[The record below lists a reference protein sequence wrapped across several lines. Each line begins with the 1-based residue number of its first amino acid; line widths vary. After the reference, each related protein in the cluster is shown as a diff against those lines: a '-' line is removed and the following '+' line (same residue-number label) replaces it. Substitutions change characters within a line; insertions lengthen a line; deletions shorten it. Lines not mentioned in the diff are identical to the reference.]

1 MCDFI
6 GSIPSRCIVLD
17 VDGTLL
23 DHIPLPFPANY
34 ARLPEPVARPGLKE
48 FLAFVFQEFETVII
62 WTAGKKMWYDKAY
75 AEVLKPNLPPGKDFH
90 FVKTR
95 DVSIP
100 YVPLKPLTEIYA
112 RFPQYNATNTLVLD
126 DNPETFKDNVENAV
140 HIHPF
145 FYNLLSK
152 SPAERVRLAAMDR
165 GLYIATNQIRRRLFE
180 MDVEDIYT

>member
-1 MCDFI
+1 MCDFVES
-6 GSIPSRCIVLD
+6 GRCIVLD

-23 DHIPLPFPANY
+23 DHIPLPFPDNY
-34 ARLPEPVARPGLKE
+34 TRLPEPVARPGLKE

-95 DVSIP
+95 DTTKP

-112 RFPQYNATNTLVLD
+112 RFPQYNATNTLAVD